1 MIRSKLRNKFPKSR
15 SACHKRAYNKQRN
28 NCVSFLRKKKQTK
41 KHTLQNSKQ
50 RIKSF
55 GKPYKVFSLINQ
67 KILKLSLIEVG
78 QLPTDNCVI
87 ADTFFFQNL
96 VPNLDLKLRFRFQI
110 LYLINK
116 IIQLSKQSANIS
128 ILVFFFKSVSHNDI
142 EKETDREDL
151 NIASH
156 QSWHPLF

>member
-67 KILKLSLIEVG
+67 KILKLYLSLK
-78 QLPTDNCVI
+78 LANCLLII
-87 ADTFFFQNL
+87 ASLHTLFFQNL

-156 QSWHPLF
+156 QSWHPIF